1 MICLSILKQVNRK
14 AIKFVYLQTNYFV
27 NHVNVCPNFQVQGV
41 YGNRNSCLLRW
52 KRPAHE
58 AITQKATVLCRL
70 LSVWLI
76 SNVKRAQCTFRDA
89 LRWWPAWRRW
99 VSRQQKGLWSA
110 WGSSASAYLCLT
122 DIHSKRL
129 NLSQSIQVID
139 CCNCCLV
146 ADHLSS
152 YLCHRVLSWTPRT
165 LGGSSHSRSPIFHI
179 CRLFCPLPAAHSG
192 SSLREG
198 WCCNYFSGPG

>member
-139 CCNCCLV
+139 VYQLFGCGPLV
-146 ADHLSS
+146 FLPVPQSSVMDPQNTGGLQSLQKSDFSHLSPI
-152 YLCHRVLSWTPRT
+152 LPLTC
-165 LGGSSHSRSPIFHI
+165 SS
-179 CRLFCPLPAAHSG
+179 
-192 SSLREG
+192 
-198 WCCNYFSGPG
+198 